1 MSVLDEELH
10 SAATAA
16 AAGDREAVERVM
28 TTLWPQVVRYCRTR
42 VGNSTQVT
50 RPADEVAHE
59 ALLAVARGLPALARS
74 DHPVRE
80 VYRVVSRTVSD
91 VHGGSAGSPDVP
103 AEVAGLLHH
112 LDATAREIVLLRV
125 IDGLSVHDTAGLL
138 GLPVG
143 RVLVVRHEALRTLRA
158 KVA

>member
-16 AAGDREAVERVM
+16 AAGDRKAVERVM

-59 ALLAVARGLPALARS
+59 ALLAVARELPALARS

-80 VYRVVSRTVSD
+80 VYRVVSRTVAD
-91 VHGGSAGSPDVP
+91 AHGSAVGSPDIP
-103 AEVAGLLHH
+103 AEVAVLLRH

-143 RVLVVRHEALRTLRA
+143 RVLVVQHETLRTLRA